1 MKERINN
8 LFKTIDSKD
17 AAGFAAFLTEDASF
31 KFANAPAVIG
41 RQNIQDAVM
50 AFFSSIKG
58 LCHKIS
64 GIWEEGDFVI
74 CEGEVTYIKLDA
86 TELTLPFADILK
98 VKGGLISDY
107 RIYMDPCALYN
118 K

>member
-1 MKERINN
+1 MKEKIVN
-8 LFKTIDSKD
+8 LFKTIDKKD
-17 AAGFAAFLTEDASF
+17 ADGFASFLTEDASF

-41 RQNIQDAVM
+41 KQNIQDAVTV
-50 AFFSSIKG
+50 FFSSIKG

-64 GIWEEGDFVI
+64 RIWEEENFVI
-74 CEGEVTYIKLDA
+74 CEGEVTYIKLDGI
-86 TELTLPFADILK
+86 ELTIPFADILK
-98 VKGGLISDY
+98 VKEGFISDY

>member
-1 MKERINN
+1 MKEKIEFI
-8 LFKTIDSKD
+8 FKAIDRKD
-17 AAGFAAFLTEDASF
+17 ASGFVSFLSEDASF

-41 RQNIQDAVM
+41 RQNIQDAVT

-64 GIWEEGDFVI
+64 KVWEQGEFII
-74 CEGEVTYIKLDA
+74 CEGEVTYIRHDA
-86 TELTLPFADILK
+86 TELTIPFADILK